1 MATKDIEVVQVYTGA
16 QVPARGRGS
25 RDERNQKQDELVLG
39 IVKREEPCTFSTIF
53 CGIPSGTRISSVDKS
68 MQRLRKAGKVVYA
81 HGKWTVVPPVPA
93 VEQAEPQQQHP
104 ETTESV

>member
-53 CGIPSGTRISSVDKS
+53 CGIPSGTRASTIDKS
-68 MQRLRKAGKVVYA
+68 LQRLRKAGKVVFD
-81 HGKWTVVPPVPA
+81 GKWTVVQPAPA
-93 VEQAEPQQQHP
+93 VEQAEPQQQP
-104 ETTESV
+104 ESV